1 MSESFLRFH
10 VKISMRWEFY
20 CDILKRCVFCDLS
33 MEEFIFN
40 SVDREDKKFNLH
52 VKMEEKSSKMGM
64 EWNVGGVDEETFKW
78 DFWRLSMRGEKSIR
92 NVEDCITAFESV
104 KPYFVNAH
112 NPIEP

>member
-10 VKISMRWEFY
+10 VEISMRWEFY

-52 VKMEEKSSKMGM
+52 VKMEEKSSKRNGM
-64 EWNVGGVDEETFKW
+64 LAVSMKRLLNETFEG
-78 DFWRLSMRGEKSIR
+78 FL
-92 NVEDCITAFESV
+92 
-104 KPYFVNAH
+104 
-112 NPIEP
+112 